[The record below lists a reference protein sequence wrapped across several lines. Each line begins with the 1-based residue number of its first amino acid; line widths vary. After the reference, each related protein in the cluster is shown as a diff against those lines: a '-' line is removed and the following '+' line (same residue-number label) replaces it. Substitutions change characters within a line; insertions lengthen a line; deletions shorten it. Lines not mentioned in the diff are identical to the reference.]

1 MRLQDHLN
9 RVPSRFL
16 ILFVCLTYYL
26 WLIIALL
33 LWPVVLLYGFVLVCP
48 LVWMKWGSMGKDL
61 LVVYANEG
69 DAKEW
74 SDRIFSLV
82 GTRAVVLDYSER
94 AHWPRWSLASQVFGI
109 FGPHPIPESLMR
121 YYLPAVIVL
130 KRNQKPKKFCFGN
143 RKKDRE
149 ALFVRLRSE
158 L

>member
-94 AHWPRWSLASQVFGI
+94 AHWPRWSLASLVTGLAGI
-109 FGPHPIPESLMR
+109 WDF
-121 YYLPAVIVL
+121 
-130 KRNQKPKKFCFGN
+130 
-143 RKKDRE
+143 
-149 ALFVRLRSE
+149 RSSPNT
-158 L
+158 